1 MAGECTLKSNRHIK
15 RAEFVSLLLPQGLGQ
30 TEKWSEKMM
39 ILRFQGEKE
48 RESDKGGRGG
58 DCLRP
63 TLTIILKTAQRSPAV
78 QRGAQEAS
86 LPTAAV
92 QERLG
97 VLQNTSWSLGREWLQ
112 RLSHIKNLGMN
123 RYRTCHLSQ
132 TLPQTV
138 KNLTLM

>member
-1 MAGECTLKSNRHIK
+1 MAGECTLKSNRHSK
-15 RAEFVSLLLPQGLGQ
+15 HAKFVFLLLPQGLGQ

-39 ILRFQGEKE
+39 ILRFQGKKK
-48 RESDKGGRGG
+48 RESDKGGRRGG
-58 DCLRP
+58 CSRP

-97 VLQNTSWSLGREWLQ
+97 VLHNT
-112 RLSHIKNLGMN
+112 
-123 RYRTCHLSQ
+123 
-132 TLPQTV
+132 
-138 KNLTLM
+138 